1 MNNEEFTLLI
11 YGIISL
17 WNKLKVRGDILLG
30 KRLKIGDTIGLVA
43 PAGIESTDKIEK
55 GIEKLKSL
63 GFNIKTGKHIYDKWG
78 YFAGKDEDRAE
89 DIMSMFEDDEVHM
102 VLCVRGGYGAMRIIP
117 YLDFHK
123 VKKNPKVFM
132 GYSDITVLLNTM
144 YQKEGLITFHGPMI
158 NSSLQVEETLESF
171 LNTIMRGYEE
181 YYIKNPVHMPMVS
194 NTDKSAEGRI
204 VGGNLSLICSVLGTP
219 YEIDIKDKLLFIEEV
234 GEAPYRIDRMLT
246 QLQLTGKLKEC
257 AGIILGQ
264 FTDCDGEEEEKNIF
278 TLSQVLEDRIM
289 NLNKPVLT
297 NFMCGHDN
305 PKLVLPIGAK
315 ARLNCRKGEIEVLQ
329 AVVE

>member
-1 MNNEEFTLLI
+1 M
-11 YGIISL
+11 
-17 WNKLKVRGDILLG
+17 LG
-30 KRLKIGDTIGLVA
+30 KRLKTGDTIGLVA
-43 PAGIESTDKIEK
+43 PAGIESVEEIEK

-63 GFNIKTGKHIYDKWG
+63 GFNIKKGKHIYDKWG
-78 YFAGKDEDRAE
+78 YFAGRDEDRAE
-89 DIMSMFEDDEVHM
+89 DIMDMFEDDEVHM
-102 VLCVRGGYGAMRIIP
+102 VLCVRGGYGAMRIVP

-123 VKKNPKVFM
+123 IGKHPKIFM

-144 YQKEGLITFHGPMI
+144 YQKEGLITFHGPMA
-158 NSSLQVEETLESF
+158 SSNLDVDETLDSF
-171 LNTIMRGYEE
+171 LSTIMKGNEGYCIENPP
-181 YYIKNPVHMPMVS
+181 YIPMVS
-194 NTDKSAEGRI
+194 NTDQSVEGRI
-204 VGGNLSLICSVLGTP
+204 AGGNLSLICSVLGTP

-257 AGIILGQ
+257 SGIILGQ
-264 FTDCDGEEEEKNIF
+264 FTDCHDGEEEKNTF

-315 ARLNCRKGEIEVLQ
+315 ARLNCKKGQIEIIQ
-329 AVVE
+329 SVVK